1 MKNKTERIIY
11 EDHKLECTE
20 CGETNNAKVIERL
33 FKKSGN
39 KFTMSYRC
47 DHCDKRQVVFLSG
60 CGFYYFRPYIDFKR
74 NRMIREGWV
83 QKRFYKNSPCK
94 Q

>member
-1 MKNKTERIIY
+1 MANKTERIIY

-60 CGFYYFRPYIDFKR
+60 CGFFYLRPYIDFKR
-74 NRMIREGWV
+74 NRMIRNGWV